1 MVLPMSKAVVA
12 VVALVYAV
20 GYWNAFFNAVLYIN
34 DAAKQPLQVVLRS
47 FVLQGVSVPGQ
58 VDVGSGQ
65 IATLAVQM
73 AVMVIA
79 LVPVVIVYPFIQ
91 RHFKTGVMRSEEH
104 TSELQSRGHLVCRL
118 LLEQQQYI

>member
-12 VVALVYAV
+12 VVALFYAV
-20 GYWNAFFNAVLYIN
+20 GYWNAFFNAILYIN
-34 DAAKQPLQVVLRS
+34 DSAKQPLQVVLRS

-65 IATLAVQM
+65 VATLAVQM

-79 LVPVVIVYPFIQ
+79 LIPVVIVYPFIQ
-91 RHFKTGVMRSEEH
+91 RHFKTGVMI
-104 TSELQSRGHLVCRL
+104 GAVKG
-118 LLEQQQYI
+118 